1 MAEEKE
7 EQQTQEEEKSI
18 FTMIPLSISS
28 LEAKDFSMT
37 EKVLLCSI
45 IGLSNGRLC
54 TTTNDK
60 FALRFGIST
69 RQVTEHIRK
78 LSEKGMILITGPRT
92 RRYIK
97 PTEKALELFRK
108 KVSIEET
115 RYRRN
120 LIKKKTSRTME
131 ENLPNYGRNLLPE
144 NKENKREEI
153 YSSNSHLNQS
163 APSNSEKDES
173 AKDKEQEYKG
183 MFSQF
188 WEAYPRKQKK
198 KEAYDKFIKMIKKQP
213 ALFPKI
219 MKALEQQ
226 KNSRQW
232 QKDGGQFI
240 PLPTTWI
247 NGEQWNDEIEVQPP
261 AGPSSSSWETLP
273 VAGMEPQLTEE
284 ERQEQERSE
293 RQDAGYDD

>member
-1 MAEEKE
+1 MAEEKN

-78 LSEKGMILITGPRT
+78 LSEKGMILIMGPRT

-120 LIKKKTSRTME
+120 LLKKKTSRTME

-173 AKDKEQEYKG
+173 TKDKEQEYED

-198 KEAYDKFIKMIKKQP
+198 KEAHDKFIKKIKKQP

-226 KNSRQW
+226 KNGRQW

-261 AGPSSSSWETLP
+261 ASPSSRSSWGGRSA
-273 VAGMEPQLTEE
+273 AGEISEA
-284 ERQEQERSE
+284 EQRARDEAAR
-293 RQDAGYDD
+293 RAAGFED